1 VAHLDGRYFCYDGHH
16 RSYQLLRRGI
26 REVPALVRSFSMFA
40 ELAPKKGLF
49 PPEVLLGEN
58 APTVL
63 DLTDDQVSADV
74 WLARVK
80 KAVVV
85 SAEEV
90 EIPV

>member
-1 VAHLDGRYFCYDGHH
+1 
-16 RSYQLLRRGI
+16 
-26 REVPALVRSFSMFA
+26 MFA

-58 APTVL
+58 PPTVL
-63 DLTDDQVSADV
+63 DLTDDEVSADV